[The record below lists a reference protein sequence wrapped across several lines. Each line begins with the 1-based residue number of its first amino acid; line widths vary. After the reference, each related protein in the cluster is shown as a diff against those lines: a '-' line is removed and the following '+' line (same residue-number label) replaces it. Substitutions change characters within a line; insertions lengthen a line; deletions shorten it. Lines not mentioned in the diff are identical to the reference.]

1 MKKLVTKFKFVQVEF
16 KFIFFKYFS
25 KPLTDRYHFE

>member
-1 MKKLVTKFKFVQVEF
+1 MKKLVTKFISVQVEF

-25 KPLTDRYHFE
+25 KPFTDKSHFE